1 MSILTQMST
10 SSPYPVNA
18 YVLGVHT
25 EIHSRLF
32 GSYLKILK
40 ITIQKFVMNIEKRF
54 FSEIERQF
62 TYSPERNA
70 VSRTL
75 LWFLLENLRKV
86 F

>member
-32 GSYLKILK
+32 GSYLK
-40 ITIQKFVMNIEKRF
+40 NIENYNSKVCYEYKKTF
-54 FSEIERQF
+54 F
-62 TYSPERNA
+62 
-70 VSRTL
+70 L
-75 LWFLLENLRKV
+75 GD
-86 F
+86 